1 MSAGRHTHATI
12 GFPAIEQVADS
23 LDAFCT
29 EERLP
34 HEVVWRL
41 RVALDEIVANIVS
54 YGKTGTFA
62 ELDVW
67 FRRLGDIVE
76 ITVEDDGP
84 PFDPLARPA
93 PDLRLPLEARSPGGL
108 GIVLVRALMD
118 DVRYTRTTRNILTIR
133 KQIDAHPAD

>member
-1 MSAGRHTHATI
+1 MIGSATV
-12 GFPAIEQVADS
+12 EQVADS

-34 HEVVWRL
+34 HEVAWRL
-41 RVALDEIVANIVS
+41 RVALDEIVANIVA
-54 YGKTGTFA
+54 YGNTEGHA
-62 ELDVW
+62 ALDVW
-67 FRRLGDIVE
+67 FRRIGDCVE

-93 PDLRLPLEARSPGGL
+93 PDVRLPLEARSPGGL
-108 GIVLVRALMD
+108 GIALVRALMD
-118 DVRYTRTTRNILTIR
+118 DVRYARTDRNLLTLR

>member
-1 MSAGRHTHATI
+1 M
-12 GFPAIEQVADS
+12 
-23 LDAFCT
+23 
-29 EERLP
+29 
-34 HEVVWRL
+34 
-41 RVALDEIVANIVS
+41 
-54 YGKTGTFA
+54 
-62 ELDVW
+62 W